1 MKKIFASILAALL
14 LIAGSAAAGPFL
26 VCDPQ
31 PGPGQPGGVE
41 NYIVILDGTPND
53 SIPEDLGD
61 GTVRLHHDLAGIAV
75 GDHNVE
81 VKAENKWGESAPVPF
96 VFTKQLPPSPTGMG
110 LEP

>member
-1 MKKIFASILAALL
+1 MKKIIVPIIAALF

-41 NYIVILDGTPND
+41 NYIVILDGTPYV
-53 SIPEDLGD
+53 STPEDLGD
-61 GTVRLHHDLAGIAV
+61 GTVRLHYDLAGIAV

-96 VFTKQLPPSPTGMG
+96 AFTKQLPPSPTNIG